1 MSDFC
6 PEHECPMVKAGS
18 ETVCLWE
25 RANSVVGREI
35 VDLIVDDGETVLLFD
50 GGGILPMHGWS
61 GNARAAEDD
70 ESADGLLD
78 VLEENYLLAAEP
90 DERSITLHIADHP
103 GGLEDSQWMLELT
116 W

>member
-6 PEHECPMVKAGS
+6 TEHECPLVRAGD
-18 ETVCLWE
+18 EIVCLWE
-25 RANSVVGREI
+25 RADSLVGGKI
-35 VDLIVDDGETVLLFD
+35 IDLIVDNGTTMLLMD
-50 GGGILPMHGWS
+50 SGGILPMHGWS

-70 ESADGLLD
+70 ESADGLLN

-103 GGLEDSQWMLELT
+103 GGIEDSQWMLELT